1 MASALVSSPGP
12 RRTCDMV
19 QALERAR
26 WRVTWFQ
33 SGPGL
38 DEAIGRR
45 KPDVVVLVL
54 GEETSTATALSEAGT
69 DLKSMETP
77 ILIVCDVHGASSLS
91 GVRWISDF
99 LVRPVRQ
106 QELTT
111 RLERIVGKSVRAL
124 DIMTVGALSL
134 DTKGFSATLHGEPMS
149 LTYQEFRLLRFL
161 MQHPNEVFTRD
172 QLLAR
177 VWSFDYFGGPRTV
190 DIHIRRLRAK
200 LGDALG
206 ECIETVRCVGYRW
219 VPENAGPDP
228 G

>member
-12 RRTCDMV
+12 RRTCDTV

-26 WRVTWFQ
+26 WRVTWVE

-45 KPDVVVLVL
+45 KPDVVVWVL
-54 GEETSTATALSEAGT
+54 SGDKSATRSLLESAVE
-69 DLKSMETP
+69 LKEIETP
-77 ILIVCDVHGASSLS
+77 ILVVCENEAVAALS
-91 GVRWISDF
+91 KARWVDDF
-99 LVRPVRQ
+99 LVRPGRPG
-106 QELTT
+106 ELDSRME
-111 RLERIVGKSVRAL
+111 RLLGQGASSL
-124 DIMTVGALSL
+124 DVMTVGELSL
-134 DTKGFSATLHGEPMS
+134 DTKGFIATLAGSPMS

-177 VWSFDYFGGPRTV
+177 VWSYDYFGGPRTV
-190 DIHIRRLRAK
+190 DIHVRRLRAK
-200 LGDALG
+200 LGESLG

-219 VPENAGPDP
+219 VPEHATAA
-228 G
+228 